1 MRNHRKS
8 PHGYSLI
15 ELMIATALFM
25 VITGAIFSLLYA
37 AQSRYRAESGA
48 LSAFQQAN
56 IAMDQIVRDVHSSGY
71 PSANVFA
78 SSYATAHPEKL
89 ALPFAWSPGYSNSPC
104 TVGTDCTVP
113 TGSDLILEVDPRNG
127 TGVQW
132 IRYSLSGTTLLRGVA
147 PKTTATNPV
156 SATDTQGMVT
166 YLENIANG
174 SVPIFTYTF
183 DAGAAQLPSNI
194 QQVNICLMVQSAQ
207 ADSQTGQRR
216 VFTVTGQA
224 MRFNPNHQ

>member
-1 MRNHRKS
+1 MKNRGRSRN
-8 PHGYSLI
+8 GYSLI
-15 ELMIATALFM
+15 ELMVATALFM
-25 VITGAIFSLLYA
+25 VITGAVFSLLYA

-56 IAMDQIVRDVHSSGY
+56 TAMDQIVRDVHSSGY
-71 PSANVFA
+71 PSADMFTSNW
-78 SSYATAHPEKL
+78 ATTNPQKL
-89 ALPFAWSPGYSNSPC
+89 ALPFAWSPGYASTPC
-104 TVGTDCTVP
+104 TVGSSCTVP
-113 TGSDLILEVDPRNG
+113 SSSDLILEVDPRNG

-147 PKTTATNPV
+147 PKAAATDPV
-156 SATDTQGMVT
+156 SATDAQGMVT
-166 YLENIANG
+166 YLENVTNG

-183 DAGAAQLPSNI
+183 VDALAAQVAANI
-194 QQVNICLMVQSAQ
+194 RQVNICLKVQSAQ

-224 MRFNPNHQ
+224 MRFNPNQ

>member
-1 MRNHRKS
+1 MRERRTADK
-8 PHGYSLI
+8 GYSLI

-71 PSANVFA
+71 PSANVFTSGQAA
-78 SSYATAHPEKL
+78 SYPEKL
-89 ALPFAWSPGYSNSPC
+89 ALPFAWSPGYTNSPC
-104 TVGTDCTVP
+104 TVGGSCTVP
-113 TGSDLILEVDPRNG
+113 SGSDLILEVDPRNG

-147 PKTTATNPV
+147 PKTAATDPV
-156 SATDTQGMVT
+156 SATDSQGMVT
-166 YLENIANG
+166 YLENITNG
-174 SVPIFTYTF
+174 SVPIFTYTL
-183 DAGAAQLPSNI
+183 DAGAAQVPSNI
-194 QQVNICLMVQSAQ
+194 QGVNICLMVQSAQ

-224 MRFNPNHQ
+224 MRFNPNQ

>member
-1 MRNHRKS
+1 MKNRGRSRN
-8 PHGYSLI
+8 GYSLI

-25 VITGAIFSLLYA
+25 VITGAVFSLLYS

-71 PSANVFA
+71 PSAEVFTPSQAA
-78 SSYATAHPEKL
+78 SYPERL
-89 ALPFAWSPGYSNSPC
+89 ALPFAWSPGYSSTPC
-104 TVGTDCTVP
+104 TVGSNCTVP
-113 TGSDLILEVDPRNG
+113 GSSGLILEVDPRNG

-132 IRYSLSGTTLLRGVA
+132 IRYSLSGTTLLRGMA
-147 PKTTATNPV
+147 PKAAATDPL
-156 SATDTQGMVT
+156 SATDAQGMVT
-166 YLENIANG
+166 YLENVTNG

-183 DAGAAQLPSNI
+183 DAGAAQVPANI
-194 QQVNICLMVQSAQ
+194 RQVNICLRVQSTQ
-207 ADSQTGQRR
+207 ADPQTGQRR

-224 MRFNPNHQ
+224 MRFNPSQ